1 MNENEIELKVCK
13 SCDAPLPFKPE
24 KLAFIPIV
32 SQFVMTVLILT
43 MRIRKK
49 KCFKCNESF
58 LELFRCKNDSAGEWI
73 FLCKKCLQIIKKDSL
88 FYQYGGT
95 WKSKKK

>member
-1 MNENEIELKVCK
+1 M
-13 SCDAPLPFKPE
+13 LPYHLSQK

-58 LELFRCKNDSAGEWI
+58 LELFRCKNDSAAEWI
-73 FLCKKCLQIIKKDSL
+73 FLCKICLQIIKKESL